1 MIGIN
6 RGKKM
11 KIRINKKLLN
21 QGCVFEFEHTFN
33 NGKIE
38 KIYFKPI
45 LSEFDGK
52 IMLYHV
58 NFVSEWGIYDRLF
71 NTYHD
76 ARKWITAQSKDW

>member
-1 MIGIN
+1 MNIGQSVYDFN
-6 RGKKM
+6 SGKRSKYQF
-11 KIRINKKLLN
+11 KK
-21 QGCVFEFEHTFN
+21 
-33 NGKIE
+33 E

-58 NFVSEWGIYDRLF
+58 NFTSQWGVYDRLF
-71 NTYHD
+71 NNYCD